1 MEHKE
6 QFEELHKQFLEKT
19 EEYLKTKQGLKEE
32 DKQKLHTAKKE
43 WQSGWSKFL
52 ETIAYLEQLE
62 I

>member
-6 QFEELHKQFLEKT
+6 QFEALHRQFLESAD
-19 EEYLKTKQGLKEE
+19 EYAKTKQGLKEE
-32 DKQKLHTAKKE
+32 DKGKLYAAKEE
-43 WQSGWSKFL
+43 WQSAWNKFL